1 MIHIN
6 NNSID
11 NIHVDKLNMNSVYE
25 QLIKVWS
32 IINKENLQSC
42 FAQGYW
48 VDEYPWTDDYAWKD

>member
-11 NIHVDKLNMNSVYE
+11 NIHVDKFNMNSVYE
-25 QLIKVWS
+25 QLIKVWG
-32 IINKENLQSC
+32 IINKGNLQSC